1 MNMKSVFLV
10 AVMIGAVLARNYPMY
25 KQCDAQWGS
34 LQLGTS
40 TKTICQAGCLMSSAA
55 MALSGTGH
63 SYNPKTLNDW
73 LKGNGGYVS
82 GNLFVWASI
91 NKLGLTFK
99 GFVANSA
106 IKSNLDAG
114 NVVICN
120 VHNGGHWVLAH
131 GYSEDNILV
140 NDPGYST
147 ASYSLGEI
155 VNNNNGV
162 YSVSNLPESW
172 NTFYYELKATIYD
185 YLSIE
190 EELETADEPEV
201 ERNLLID

>member
-1 MNMKSVFLV
+1 MNFKYFFAFALFITL
-10 AVMIGAVLARNYPMY
+10 ALARNYPMY
-25 KQCDAQWGS
+25 KQCDSNWGND
-34 LQLGTS
+34 QLGTS
-40 TKTICQAGCLMSSAA
+40 SKTICQAGCLMSSAA

-63 SYNPKTLNDW
+63 SYNPKTLNQW
-73 LKGNGGYVS
+73 LKANGGYAS

-131 GYSEDNILV
+131 GYSGDNILV

-147 ASYSLGEI
+147 TSYALSQI

-162 YSVSNLPESW
+162 YSVSRLP
-172 NTFYYELKATIYD
+172 
-185 YLSIE
+185 
-190 EELETADEPEV
+190 
-201 ERNLLID
+201 

>member
-1 MNMKSVFLV
+1 MKSVLIISFLIV
-10 AVMIGAVLARNYPMY
+10 AIWARNYPLY
-25 KQCDAQWGS
+25 SQCDPQWGNDP
-34 LQLGTS
+34 LGTS
-40 TKTICQAGCLMSSAA
+40 SKTICQAGCLMSSAA

-63 SYNPKTLNDW
+63 SYNPKTLNVW
-73 LKGNGGYVS
+73 LKNNGGYAS

-99 GFVANSA
+99 GFVANSQ

-120 VHNGGHWVLAH
+120 VHNGAHWVLAK
-131 GYSEDNILV
+131 GYNGDNIMV

-147 ASYSLGEI
+147 TSYPLSGI

-162 YSVSNLPESW
+162 YSVNRLPDFINNPWISFTEW
-172 NTFYYELKATIYD
+172 AGIAE
-185 YLSIE
+185 
-190 EELETADEPEV
+190 
-201 ERNLLID
+201 